1 MRFLTQFFRFIGPR
15 GRILAPLTLLLIPA
29 VAMVYTDAVDWSPL
43 DFLVMGAMLLAV
55 GWAINWSVQ
64 HVQNKVVRRIALAL
78 IIGLF
83 LLLWMELAVGLF

>member
-1 MRFLTQFFRFIGPR
+1 
-15 GRILAPLTLLLIPA
+15 LLLIPA
-29 VAMVYTDAVDWSPL
+29 VAMVYTDAVNWSPL
-43 DFLVMGAMLLAV
+43 DFLVMGAMLIAV

-64 HVQNKVVRRIALAL
+64 NVPNMAVRRVALVL

>member
-43 DFLVMGAMLLAV
+43 DFLVMGAMLIAV

-64 HVQNKVVRRIALAL
+64 YIPNKAVRCIVLAL

-83 LLLWMELAVGLF
+83 LLLWMELAIGLF

>member
-1 MRFLTQFFRFIGPR
+1 MRFLAQFFRFIGPR

-29 VAMVYTDAVDWSPL
+29 VAMVYTDAFDWSPI
-43 DFLVMGAMLLAV
+43 DFMVMGAMLIAV

-64 HVQNKVVRRIALAL
+64 YIPNKAVRRVVLAL

>member
-29 VAMVYTDAVDWSPL
+29 VAMVYTDAFDWSPL
-43 DFLVMGAMLLAV
+43 DFMVMGAMLIAV

-64 HVQNKVVRRIALAL
+64 YIPNKAVRRIVLAL

-83 LLLWMELAVGLF
+83 LLLWMELAIGLF

>member
-29 VAMVYTDAVDWSPL
+29 VAMVYTDAFDWSPL
-43 DFLVMGAMLLAV
+43 DFMVMGAMLIAV

-64 HVQNKVVRRIALAL
+64 YIPNKAVRCIVLAL

-83 LLLWMELAVGLF
+83 LLLWMELAIGLF